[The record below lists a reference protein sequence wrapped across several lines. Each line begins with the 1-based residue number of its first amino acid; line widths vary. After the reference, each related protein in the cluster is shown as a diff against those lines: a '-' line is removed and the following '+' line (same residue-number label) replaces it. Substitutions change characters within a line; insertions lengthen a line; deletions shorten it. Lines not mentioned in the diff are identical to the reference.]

1 MEKEKLKEVALNQ
14 LGIMYDSEGHPLNK
28 KKMQF
33 FVNKLI
39 RNKIDFTIAYLKS
52 KDIDCIDL
60 IELKEE
66 FN

>member
-14 LGIMYDSEGHPLNK
+14 LGIIYDSEGYPLNK
-28 KKMQF
+28 RQMQF
-33 FVNKLI
+33 FVNKFI
-39 RNKIDFTIAYLKS
+39 RNKIDFTIDYLKS
-52 KDIDCIDL
+52 KNIECVDL

>member
-14 LGIMYDSEGHPLNK
+14 LGIIYDSEGYPLNK
-28 KKMQF
+28 RQMQF
-33 FVNKLI
+33 FINKFI
-39 RNKIDFTIAYLKS
+39 RNKIDFTIDYLKS
-52 KDIDCIDL
+52 KNIECVDL